1 MKSTTVRTPFVK
13 TVYRTPFVKTTIT
26 QERTSSKR
34 TLISDHI
41 RSAAKNTWE
50 GVSDFTQEFLDYDS
64 GCDKY
69 DYAMAAFSGVVS
81 GLIDS
86 FFVQSPLYSPLG
98 NITDRAVDKIVV
110 RFAQWIFRLD
120 EKQKKTYR
128 KMPNTITGAIGFLE
142 TRFRTNYDAR
152 YGRDLIGGEVLKH
165 FYPGN
170 HHLKSLAHCPDL
182 VGLFFSILDQLTD
195 KTSIVNNGCIVRL
208 TSKAP
213 ALGEMNFVSKIVCG
227 FVNWIGHMMSD
238 VAGSSGT
245 RGHAGKRGS
254 GIPIPGFE
262 LFQFSK
268 VNVKSETSALS
279 QFTDLMFQ
287 KGYDFRFGIT
297 MSVPVI
303 INEFLTTLMW
313 GLRQRYIYKCEWKQ
327 IFSSLKGDRRL
338 TRMKLVSCGCFTLI
352 DIGDAAIRSQGQ
364 LLVFALHLNYVGLC
378 RFAFAGYREFVL
390 RFGHA
395 STNTMNKYLCHNQ
408 RSFCF

>member
-41 RSAAKNTWE
+41 RSAAKNTWV

-64 GCDKY
+64 GCDQY

-208 TSKAP
+208 TSKGP

-313 GLRQRYIYKCEWKQ
+313 GLRQRYIY
-327 IFSSLKGDRRL
+327 GTDRP
-338 TRMKLVSCGCFTLI
+338 CP
-352 DIGDAAIRSQGQ
+352 
-364 LLVFALHLNYVGLC
+364 
-378 RFAFAGYREFVL
+378 
-390 RFGHA
+390 
-395 STNTMNKYLCHNQ
+395 
-408 RSFCF
+408 